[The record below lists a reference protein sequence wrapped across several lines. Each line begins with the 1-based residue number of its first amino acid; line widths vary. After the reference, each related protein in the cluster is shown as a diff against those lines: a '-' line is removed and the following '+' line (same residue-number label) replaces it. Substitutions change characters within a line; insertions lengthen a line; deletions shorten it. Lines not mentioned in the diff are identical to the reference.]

1 MFQHIHLQAAVL
13 ETHLVE
19 EEYITKEIVM
29 TEIMDEIEMTEIMN
43 EAEMPETMAVIME
56 DKTET

>member
-1 MFQHIHLQAAVL
+1 VL

-19 EEYITKEIVM
+19 EEYITKEI
-29 TEIMDEIEMTEIMN
+29 N
-43 EAEMPETMAVIME
+43 EAVIME